1 MAETLFRVVFLTAA
15 PFWGLMIL
23 FPAWKWTRRIVA
35 SPLIAA
41 PAAAI
46 YAVLAVPRVAELW
59 EPLANPSVAGIGAL
73 LAEPTGT
80 ALAWAHF
87 IAFDLFAGRWMYL
100 DSRER
105 GVHGLLMA
113 PILLLTIMFGPLGLL
128 AYLAVRYLPV
138 WKPSSPTVST
148 DSTK

>member
-1 MAETLFRVVFLTAA
+1 MAETLFNVVFLTAA
-15 PFWGLMIL
+15 PFWGLMIV
-23 FPAWKWTRRIVA
+23 FPGWKWTRRIVG

-46 YAVLAVPRVAELW
+46 YAVLAIPRIAELW
-59 EPLANPSVAGIGAL
+59 APLASPGIGNIGEL
-73 LAEPTGT
+73 LAQPTGT

-105 GVHGLLMA
+105 GVHGLVMA
-113 PILLLTIMFGPLGLL
+113 PILFLTIMFGPLGLL
-128 AYLAVRYLPV
+128 AYLAVRYLPF
-138 WKPSSPTVST
+138 WKPRQVS
-148 DSTK
+148 